1 MINNINQKVDRV
13 YVVSVKSY
21 SERINHIKN
30 EMNRHRIDF
39 HFVFNNDADELSEDI
54 TCKFDKN
61 LSLPQISLIM
71 KNIEVWNDA
80 IMNNFQN
87 ILVFEDDAILT
98 KNFVTDLV
106 SIINDVKKIKPGY
119 LVFLGG
125 ADTKVPFNKIKT
137 NKNIFKH
144 PIATAE
150 GYLTDLMA
158 CKKRVHYIES
168 MKNKIRLP
176 NDHLIKHLDKKLNII
191 NFWSRKPLVEQGSV
205 TGIFK
210 TSLDRNRGKHSLLYN
225 KIRYKWMKL
234 KRRKLP
240 DFFVKIFL
248 KLKLLN
254 ANKD

>member
-1 MINNINQKVDRV
+1 MINNLNQKVDSV

-21 SERINHIKN
+21 TERIKHIKN
-30 EMNRHRIDF
+30 EMNQHKIDF
-39 HFVFNNDADELSEDI
+39 HFVFSNDVDELNEDI
-54 TCKFDKN
+54 TCNFDKG

-71 KNIEVWNDA
+71 KNIEIWKDA
-80 IMNNFQN
+80 IKNNFQN

-98 KNFVTDLV
+98 KNFVSDLV
-106 SIINDVKKIKPGY
+106 PIINDVEKIKSGY

-137 NKNIFKH
+137 NKDIFEH
-144 PIATAE
+144 PIATTE

-176 NDHLIKHLDKKLNII
+176 NDHLIKHLDKKLNIT

-225 KIRYKWMKL
+225 KIRYKFMKL

-248 KLKLLN
+248 KLKL
-254 ANKD
+254 